1 MAKKPSGRE
10 QLRAE
15 SGEPAEA
22 PEEVGMRKPEISPA
36 VGPEVQVAP
45 TPSPAITPAITAP
58 QVQTVALS
66 LPLGTI
72 PPRCYVSR
80 HCDAGSLTNAQ
91 ATAMRQLLEG
101 LQDTNAK
108 LASGRRVTSS
118 ADVVRYLLEQVA
130 LTSDA
135 GTT

>member
-22 PEEVGMRKPEISPA
+22 PEEVGMRKSE
-36 VGPEVQVAP
+36 VGTEVQVAP
-45 TPSPAITPAITAP
+45 APAVSPPAVIAP

>member
-15 SGEPAEA
+15 SGAPQVEA
-22 PEEVGMRKPEISPA
+22 PEEVGMRKSEF
-36 VGPEVQVAP
+36 GPEVQVAP
-45 TPSPAITPAITAP
+45 SPPTVIAP

-80 HCDAGSLTNAQ
+80 HCDAGNLTNAQ
-91 ATAMRQLLEG
+91 ALAMRQLLEG

-130 LTSDA
+130 STSDA